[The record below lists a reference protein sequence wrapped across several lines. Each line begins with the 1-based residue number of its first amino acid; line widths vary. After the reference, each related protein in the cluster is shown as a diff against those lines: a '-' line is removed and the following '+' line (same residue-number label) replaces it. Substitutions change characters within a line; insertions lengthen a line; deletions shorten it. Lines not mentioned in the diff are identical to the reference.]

1 MGMEQIEI
9 QVDRDGNVTVHV
21 EGVKG
26 DECLRITKELEEA
39 LGVVTDRSYSA
50 EYFEEQVEEY
60 TAGKVSKF

>member
-26 DECLRITKELEEA
+26 DECIRITKELEEA
-39 LGVVTDRSYSA
+39 LGAVTERSFSA
-50 EYFEEQVEEY
+50 EYFEARIEEH
-60 TAGKVSKF
+60 TIGKVSKF

>member
-26 DECLRITKELEEA
+26 DECLRITKDLEEV
-39 LGVVTDRSYSA
+39 LGAVAERVYSA
-50 EYFEEQVEEY
+50 EYFEEKVEEY
-60 TAGKVSKF
+60 TAAKVSKF

>member
-26 DECLRITKELEEA
+26 DECIRITKSLEEA
-39 LGVVTDRSYSA
+39 LGPVTDRSFSA
-50 EYFEEQVEEY
+50 EYFESQATENIVE
-60 TAGKVSKF
+60 KVSKF